1 MDKTTLFGT
10 IPTTV
15 TNDGD
20 IYRVLYNIEGF
31 TGSCTYKLMELKGH
45 SKPITQRVHL
55 LTHVDMGDIIEY
67 VHKKTPLSSKDFN
80 EVQMLIRE
88 DSKNRVEGHHQ
99 TK

>member
-15 TNDGD
+15 TNEGD

-45 SKPITQRVHL
+45 SKPITQRVHI
-55 LTHVDMGDIIEY
+55 LTHVDMGDIIEFI
-67 VHKKTPLSSKDFN
+67 HRMTPLSDDDLQDVNK
-80 EVQMLIRE
+80 LIR
-88 DSKNRVEGHHQ
+88 DHSLSKVQNLHR
-99 TK
+99 